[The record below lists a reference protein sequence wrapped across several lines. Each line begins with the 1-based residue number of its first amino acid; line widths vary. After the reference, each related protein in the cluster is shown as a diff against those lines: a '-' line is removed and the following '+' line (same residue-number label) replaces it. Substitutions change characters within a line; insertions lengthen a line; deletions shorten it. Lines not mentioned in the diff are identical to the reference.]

1 MLMMGGSRFIYR
13 AIKEQE
19 LYGSHLTKGEPV
31 VVLGHDVV
39 AVTLIKDLLLSNEWR
54 VVGIL
59 DDIVFLA
66 KAKLSNPNQFMRL
79 KTQPPKRTFLAKAYC

>member
-59 DDIVFLA
+59 DDIKSMHGREILGVRVHGG
-66 KAKLSNPNQFMRL
+66 LSTLDKVVSR
-79 KTQPPKRTFLAKAYC
+79 